1 MENVIVFEDLIAE
14 ASAAAAMDL
23 AASALNGTIHRVIQ
37 ESGGISKDEVTTIS
51 NLYTKIIN
59 EAMDEFV
66 PSEEEL
72 EEIKKQLEA
81 AGYKIVKAEEVEA
94 EKAPEAEAEA
104 GETGE
109 TRETGEADEA
119 EEKIVQESAD
129 LAAKIAA
136 KLEIL

>member
-37 ESGGISKDEVTTIS
+37 ESGAILKEEVDTVSK
-51 NLYTKIIN
+51 LYEKIIT

-81 AGYKIVKAEEVEA
+81 AGYKVVKAEEVEA
-94 EKAPEAEAEA
+94 EKAPEAEAGEA
-104 GETGE
+104 GEA
-109 TRETGEADEA
+109 GEAD
-119 EEKIVQESAD
+119 EKIVQESAD